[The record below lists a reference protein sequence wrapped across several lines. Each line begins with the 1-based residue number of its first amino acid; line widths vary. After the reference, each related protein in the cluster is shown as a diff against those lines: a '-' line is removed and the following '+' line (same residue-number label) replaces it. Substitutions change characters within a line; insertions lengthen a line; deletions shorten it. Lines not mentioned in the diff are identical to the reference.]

1 MKLRARER
9 LRCVSSV
16 QCRPRCPRCL
26 RHAFAEPLAPS
37 LAAEQASRRL
47 DISAVRSARA
57 DHEQCVRRALSS
69 TWAELW
75 KYRFMLRDLARLTCS
90 QSLVQRPHTIC
101 SRARVGP
108 SRCAIGVQSKGLL
121 RGRQTPGQ
129 RCGYHAKD
137 GGEPRWVNGESS
149 VLAPRQDA
157 EMRKLCSCVNRPL
170 QCETHTPCM

>member
-16 QCRPRCPRCL
+16 QCRPRRPRCL

-37 LAAEQASRRL
+37 LAAEQASGRL

-101 SRARVGP
+101 SRTCRLLALRDW
-108 SRCAIGVQSKGLL
+108 RAINDPAAQTG
-121 RGRQTPGQ
+121 TPGQ
-129 RCGYHAKD
+129 QRGYQAKD
-137 GGEPRWVNGESS
+137 GGEPRWVNGESA